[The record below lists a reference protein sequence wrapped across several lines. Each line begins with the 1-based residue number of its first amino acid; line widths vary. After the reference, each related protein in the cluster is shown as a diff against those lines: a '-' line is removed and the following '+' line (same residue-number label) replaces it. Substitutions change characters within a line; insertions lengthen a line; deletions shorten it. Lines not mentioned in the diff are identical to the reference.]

1 MAQKATIFKAELDIS
16 DMDRHYYASHA
27 LTLARHPSETDE
39 RMMVRLLAFAL
50 NADEQLSFSEGMD
63 NPDDPALWRK
73 DLTGSIEQWIDLGQ
87 PDDKRLLR
95 ACGRAEEVLVYC
107 YSTAAPIWWDQAGPK
122 LERAKNLR
130 VFHFPNTLSL
140 RRTEH
145 QPLHVPRHRVGIHQN
160 PQGETISSAA
170 RKSFI
175 MQMFGEKNSAPRR
188 MLTRGRAVH
197 GAGLQTDPDPQVSGS
212 G

>member
-130 VFHFPNTLSL
+130 VFHFPNTGELTRLAARSMSLQVMRTEGQIFVTSGEETLEVEMASL
-140 RRTEH
+140 RE
-145 QPLHVPRHRVGIHQN
+145 L
-160 PQGETISSAA
+160 A
-170 RKSFI
+170 
-175 MQMFGEKNSAPRR
+175 
-188 MLTRGRAVH
+188 
-197 GAGLQTDPDPQVSGS
+197 D
-212 G
+212 